1 MKQNKCIIHC
11 FASRRFL
18 LFLISCFIPKTS
30 QPSKNFNTVESG
42 YRYKIPCFYDEL
54 FSGQSE
60 MKMKALDTTNG
71 KYN

>member
-11 FASRRFL
+11 CAWKDFFC
-18 LFLISCFIPKTS
+18 FSCFTPKAS
-30 QPSKNFNTVESG
+30 QLSKNFSTVESG

-71 KYN
+71 KHN

>member
-1 MKQNKCIIHC
+1 MPRDDFFC
-11 FASRRFL
+11 F
-18 LFLISCFIPKTS
+18 SCLIPKAS
-30 QPSKNFNTVESG
+30 QPSKNFSTVKSG